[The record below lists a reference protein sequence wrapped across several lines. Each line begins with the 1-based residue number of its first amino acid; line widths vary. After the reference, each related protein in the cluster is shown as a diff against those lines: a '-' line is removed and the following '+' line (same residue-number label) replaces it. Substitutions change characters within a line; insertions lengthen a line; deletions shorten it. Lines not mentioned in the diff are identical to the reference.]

1 VIPKENDYLWKKIN
15 LIFSPDAL
23 NIYVQMQLPHAR
35 YDCLLRKPL
44 RCSGILPIKINNEH
58 NIQNMEPP
66 SGVDKKYLTTLSI

>member
-1 VIPKENDYLWKKIN
+1 MN

-44 RCSGILPIKINNEH
+44 RCSGILHIENNNSH
-58 NIQNMEPP
+58 DIQDIEPH
-66 SGVDKKYLTTLSI
+66 LR